1 MTFPMLVHE
10 VRLTP
15 GGKERRR
22 RRLLQ
27 RAVRWALWLVAFSAL
42 FWLPH
47 AAEVVSVTLLG
58 PWFAAML
65 NWTKGHYVY
74 SVAYGVLGIAGALIL
89 PAAWILT
96 APKKATALF
105 LRRFRLEAVSTSM
118 SHAVEHGIGRHI
130 RIVTLDDR
138 SFQSLEAPAVVRK
151 FSRWTAP
158 TILTVFA
165 LVVIAGLVLG
175 TWLFLRYSFSMNGL
189 GVIGMLIVPMTI
201 MLTAPL
207 IVPVCLYLATQFG
220 ILLALRGRV
229 RRRARILVVNRGHLE
244 SFENRVRTLSNRWRG
259 ATILE
264 PQATVVEVSDGL
276 WKEAVRVGLKK
287 SDYLLVD
294 VSQAT
299 ENLLWELEGVL
310 RENSHRVL
318 FTAEENL
325 FANWTGSPTASPTE
339 VRADALLSGR
349 EVLGYAGSRRLD
361 RKRYRRSLIR
371 CIDNMFP
378 EPSQHLRAKDG
389 NFDSLE

>member
-1 MTFPMLVHE
+1 
-10 VRLTP
+10 
-15 GGKERRR
+15 
-22 RRLLQ
+22 
-27 RAVRWALWLVAFSAL
+27 
-42 FWLPH
+42 
-47 AAEVVSVTLLG
+47 
-58 PWFAAML
+58 
-65 NWTKGHYVY
+65 
-74 SVAYGVLGIAGALIL
+74 
-89 PAAWILT
+89 
-96 APKKATALF
+96 
-105 LRRFRLEAVSTSM
+105 
-118 SHAVEHGIGRHI
+118 
-130 RIVTLDDR
+130 
-138 SFQSLEAPAVVRK
+138 
-151 FSRWTAP
+151 
-158 TILTVFA
+158 
-165 LVVIAGLVLG
+165 
-175 TWLFLRYSFSMNGL
+175 
-189 GVIGMLIVPMTI
+189 
-201 MLTAPL
+201 L

-220 ILLALRGRV
+220 ILLALRRRV

-276 WKEAVRVGLKK
+276 WKEAVCVGLKK
-287 SDYLLVD
+287 SDYILVD

-339 VRADALLSGR
+339 VRAHALLSGR

-361 RKRYRRSLIR
+361 RKRYRRTI
-371 CIDNMFP
+371 IDNMFP